1 MKPLLTPPCLDT
13 TPIEAANPRTPARPP
28 SSVQALQVVLLAA
41 TAAVV
46 AIWLWTWN
54 GVQAYAWP
62 GVDNGLAARG
72 LAYLLI
78 LAPAV
83 PVNLLAAIWLAR
95 GGRRARLYL
104 AAAGALVLV
113 QTMLLLTPTAMPL
126 SDAMSDGASA
136 VGIRFLIVMGP
147 FLFLGAWI
155 ATSTRAR
162 TWIGAGP
169 ARPRRLLGA
178 EAAVWCLALALAFGM
193 GTEVRQWA
201 ETAAETEAPSGEYT
215 EEGTWERLEL
225 AVAETTEAIPD
236 FQGFT
241 TRTLDVT
248 PCGYN
253 TPAGL
258 PTYRYDLTYELR
270 EAAGEAIASRWA
282 ADDFA
287 LTYDGETLENT
298 RLITA
303 ERSYATEGDTSHAI
317 TLDYTEDPAAA
328 LHLQSPCA
336 ERTGTPECL
345 EPQGDPIK
353 DIIIGIACP
362 RPN

>member
-1 MKPLLTPPCLDT
+1 MKPLLTPPGLDA
-13 TPIEAANPRTPARPP
+13 TPIETAIRRNPARPP
-28 SSVQALQVVLLAA
+28 LSVQTLQVLLLAA
-41 TAAVV
+41 AAAVV

-62 GVDNGLAARG
+62 GVDNGLTARG

-95 GGRRARLYL
+95 GGRRAQLYL
-104 AAAGALVLV
+104 AAAGALVIV

-126 SDAMSDGASA
+126 SDAMSDGAA
-136 VGIRFLIVMGP
+136 TVGIRFLIVMGP
-147 FLFLGAWI
+147 FLFAGAWI
-155 ATSTRAR
+155 ASATPAR
-162 TWIGAGP
+162 TWLGVGP
-169 ARPRRLLGA
+169 ARAGRLLGA
-178 EAAVWCLALALAFGM
+178 EAAVWCLALALAIGM
-193 GTEVRQWA
+193 GTEVHEWA
-201 ETAAETEAPSGEYT
+201 ETAAEPEAPRGEYT
-215 EEGTWERLEL
+215 EAGTWERLEL
-225 AVAETTEAIPD
+225 LVTETTDAIPN

-241 TRTLDVT
+241 ARTLDVV
-248 PCGYN
+248 PCGYT

-258 PTYRYDLTYELR
+258 STYRYDLTYELR
-270 EAAGEAIASRWA
+270 EAADEPIASRWA
-282 ADDFA
+282 ADDFS
-287 LTYDGETLENT
+287 LTYDGETLEGN

-303 ERSYATEGDTSHAI
+303 ERTYAAEGDTPHTI
-317 TLDYTEDPAAA
+317 TLDYTEDPAAT

-345 EPQGDPIK
+345 ESQGNPIK
-353 DIIIGIACP
+353 DTIIGITCP